1 MVPLPVFQGPSLCQ
15 GHSCL
20 GAAVWNED
28 LASPA
33 VSELETLLLLAHSA
47 HPDSG
52 PSCCS
57 CSHFIDDG
65 LRLRGIRFF
74 FFF

>member
-1 MVPLPVFQGPSLCQ
+1 MQLSGD
-15 GHSCL
+15 
-20 GAAVWNED
+20 ED

-33 VSELETLLLLAHSA
+33 VSELETLLLLAYSA
-47 HPDSG
+47 HPDSC

-65 LRLRGIRFF
+65 LRLRELIFLRSNDPGESMTQTE
-74 FFF
+74 